1 MNMRAL
7 ARYLPSGRWAVIAIP
22 FLWLLFFF
30 AIPFLIVLKI
40 SFSRLAIAMPPYTPI
55 VEVVDK
61 ALHLRLNLGNYAAL
75 FTDPQYGLAY
85 LSSIRIAVVSTVLC
99 LLIGYPMAYF
109 IARMK
114 PATRNIALMA
124 VVLPSWTSFLI
135 RVYAWIGILD
145 ANGILNRFLL
155 WTGLVDAP
163 LRILYTPLAAYIG
176 IVYCYLPFMILPL
189 YANLVQLDQRL
200 LEAAY
205 DLGARP
211 WKAFV
216 RITLPLMVLPLY
228 ANLVKL
234 DLRLLEAAYDLGAK
248 PWQAFLRITVPL
260 SRSGIIAGCMLV
272 MIPAVGEFVIPEML
286 GGPDTLMIGRVLW
299 GEFFNNRD
307 WPAASAV
314 AIVMLLLLL
323 VPILVFNRSQ
333 QRTLEGRLA

>member
-1 MNMRAL
+1 MNL
-7 ARYLPSGRWAVIAIP
+7 APLKRWLPGARWGVIAP
-22 FLWLLFFF
+22 PYLWMIVFF

-55 VEVVDK
+55 LEYVDN
-61 ALHLRLNLGNYAAL
+61 AFHLKLNLGNYL
-75 FTDPQYGLAY
+75 NLLTDSQYIAAY
-85 LSSIRIAVVSTVLC
+85 LSSIKIAAISTVLA
-99 LLIGYPMAYF
+99 LLVGYPMAYV
-109 IARMK
+109 IARMS
-114 PATRNIALMA
+114 PAARNVAMML

-145 ANGILNRFLL
+145 SNGLLNRVLM
-155 WTGLVDAP
+155 GIGVIDEP

-176 IVYCYLPFMILPL
+176 IVYCYLPFMVLPL
-189 YANLVQLDQRL
+189 YATLVKLDRRL

-211 WKAFV
+211 WKAFLT
-216 RITLPLMVLPLY
+216 ITLPM
-228 ANLVKL
+228 
-234 DLRLLEAAYDLGAK
+234 
-248 PWQAFLRITVPL
+248 

-323 VPILVFNRSQ
+323 VPILIFNRYQ
-333 QRTLEGRLA
+333 QRDLEGRLS

>member
-1 MNMRAL
+1 MNL
-7 ARYLPSGRWAVIAIP
+7 APLKRWLPGARWGVIAP
-22 FLWLLFFF
+22 PYLWLIVFF

-55 VEVVDK
+55 LEYVDN
-61 ALHLRLNLGNYAAL
+61 AFHLKLNLGNYL
-75 FTDPQYGLAY
+75 NLLTDSQYIAAY
-85 LSSIRIAVVSTVLC
+85 LSSIKIAAISTVLA
-99 LLIGYPMAYF
+99 LLVGYPMAYV
-109 IARMK
+109 IARMS
-114 PATRNIALMA
+114 PAARNVAMML

-145 ANGILNRFLL
+145 SNGLLNRTLM
-155 WTGLVDAP
+155 GLGLIDEP
-163 LRILYTPLAAYIG
+163 LHILYTPVAAYIG
-176 IVYCYLPFMILPL
+176 IVYCYLPFMVLPL
-189 YANLVQLDQRL
+189 YATLVKLDRRL

-211 WKAFV
+211 WKAFLT
-216 RITLPLMVLPLY
+216 ITLPM
-228 ANLVKL
+228 
-234 DLRLLEAAYDLGAK
+234 
-248 PWQAFLRITVPL
+248 

-323 VPILVFNRSQ
+323 VPILIFNRYQ
-333 QRTLEGRLA
+333 QRDLEGRLS

>member
-1 MNMRAL
+1 MKPGAWKRW
-7 ARYLPSGRWAVIAIP
+7 LPSGRWLVIAVP
-22 FLWLLFFF
+22 FLWLVLFF

-40 SFSRLAIAMPPYTPI
+40 SFSHLAIAMPPYTPI
-55 VEVVDK
+55 LEYVDN
-61 ALHLRLNLGNYAAL
+61 ALHLRLNLGNYTAL
-75 FTDPQYGLAY
+75 FSDAQYGLAY
-85 LSSIRIAVVSTVLC
+85 LSSIRIAAVSTVLC

-109 IARMK
+109 IARMS
-114 PATRNIALMA
+114 PSARNIALMA

-145 ANGILNRFLL
+145 TNGLLNRFLMWL
-155 WTGLVDAP
+155 GVIDAP

-176 IVYCYLPFMILPL
+176 IVYCYLPFMVLPL
-189 YANLVQLDQRL
+189 YANLAKLDHRL

-211 WKAFV
+211 S
-216 RITLPLMVLPLY
+216 
-228 ANLVKL
+228 
-234 DLRLLEAAYDLGAK
+234 
-248 PWQAFLRITVPL
+248 QAFLRITLPL

-323 VPILVFNRSQ
+323 VPILVFNRYQ
-333 QRTLEGRLA
+333 QKELEGRLT

>member
-1 MNMRAL
+1 MSPRAL
-7 ARYLPSGRWAVIAIP
+7 RRWLPSGRWAVVAVP
-22 FLWLLFFF
+22 FLWLALFF

-85 LSSIRIAVVSTVLC
+85 LSSIRIAVVSAVLC

-145 ANGILNRFLL
+145 TNGLLNRFLL

-163 LRILYTPLAAYIG
+163 LRILYTPVAAYIG

-189 YANLVQLDQRL
+189 YANLV
-200 LEAAY
+200 
-205 DLGARP
+205 
-211 WKAFV
+211 
-216 RITLPLMVLPLY
+216 
-228 ANLVKL
+228 KL
-234 DLRLLEAAYDLGAK
+234 DHRLLEAAYDLGAK
-248 PWQAFLRITVPL
+248 PWQAFLRITLPL

-314 AIVMLLLLL
+314 AIIMLLLLL
-323 VPILVFNRSQ
+323 VPILIFNRAQ
-333 QRTLEGRLA
+333 QKELEGRLA